1 RIAAAAIEQHHDEN
15 GIIWPIAIAPYQ
27 VHLVQLGS
35 EPEVVAEVARLEQE
49 LEAAGIELL
58 VDDREERPGVKFKDA
73 DLVGIPLRATVG
85 ARGLKSGQI
94 EFKLRS
100 ESDPKKVELLPQA
113 DAVRL
118 ITERV
123 RELLANPKAKAS

>member
-1 RIAAAAIEQHHDEN
+1 M
-15 GIIWPIAIAPYQ
+15 
-27 VHLVQLGS
+27 QLGT
-35 EPEVVAEVARLEQE
+35 EPEVVAEVARLERE

-123 RELLANPKAKAS
+123 RGLLANPKAKAS